1 MGVKDDFVSHEP
13 REYRVKLGGSLASAL
28 AGFVAGVICTSV
40 IFYVVLE
47 IVKNGA

>member
-1 MGVKDDFVSHEP
+1 MVSDFVSHEE
-13 REYRVKLGGSLASAL
+13 REYKVKMGTTLASAL
-28 AGFVAGVICTSV
+28 TGFVAGVVCTSV